1 MKILYLNPGAE
12 LGGAETSLLELLAG
26 IRQQRPDWELR
37 ILAGAPGPLLE
48 EARKMGVSV
57 EVLELPSAL
66 ARAGDSGLRQG
77 GGLAQKLGALVQG
90 AWASPQYARL
100 LAQRAAQFQPDIT
113 HATGLKMQVLA
124 AALPGRNLGRI
135 LWHIHDYVSWRPLS
149 KRLLRALAA
158 RPAGA
163 LVNSNSV
170 EEDLRRCCPRLGWTE
185 RLYNAVD
192 AQALGNE
199 TAIDL
204 DQAAGQEPPPA
215 GTLRIGLVATYARW
229 KGHMTYLDALQQIP
243 RDIPWRAY
251 IVGGP
256 IYKTAG
262 SQFSREELQTAI
274 RERQL
279 EDKVF
284 LTGLLRGRGGIMKAL
299 DVVVHASTKPEPFG
313 MVIIE
318 AMALARPV
326 IISNAGGAA
335 ELFKEGTTGL
345 GHTPGEAKDLA
356 RQIERLLRDDALRN
370 QLAQQGR
377 EHASAEFSRPRLARQ
392 LCAVYERVLG
402 A

>member
-1 MKILYLNPGAE
+1 MKVLYLNPGAE

-26 IRQQRPDWELR
+26 MRQQRPHWELR
-37 ILAGAPGPLLE
+37 ILAGSPGPLLE
-48 EARKMGVSV
+48 EARKLGVSV
-57 EVLELPSAL
+57 DVLELPSEL
-66 ARAGDSGLRQG
+66 ARAGDSGLRQV
-77 GGLAQKLGALVQG
+77 GGLAQQLGTLIQG
-90 AWASPQYARL
+90 AWASPRYARL

-124 AALPGRNLGRI
+124 AALAGRNLGRV

-149 KRLLRALAA
+149 KRLLRLLAA
-158 RPAGA
+158 RPVGA

-170 EEDLRRCCPRLGWTE
+170 EEDLRQCCPGLGWTE

-192 AQALGNE
+192 REALGAE
-199 TAIDL
+199 AAIDL

-229 KGHMTYLDALQQIP
+229 KGHMTYLDALQKIP

-251 IVGGP
+251 IIGGP

-262 SQFSREELQTAI
+262 SQFSREELQAAI
-274 RERQL
+274 GERQL
-279 EDKVF
+279 ADRVF
-284 LTGLLRGRGGIMKAL
+284 LTGLLRGRGGIMKSL

-313 MVIIE
+313 MVIVE
-318 AMALARPV
+318 AMAAARPV
-326 IISNAGGAA
+326 IVSKAGGAA
-335 ELFKEGTTGL
+335 ELFKEEITGL

-356 RQIERLLRDDALRN
+356 RQIERLLRDSSLRS
-370 QLAQQGR
+370 QLASNGW
-377 EHASAEFSRPRLARQ
+377 EHAAAEFSQARLARQ
-392 LCAVYERVLG
+392 LCAVYERVVG